1 MTDYSRDRLGPD
13 DEERLPWLEP
23 VEEDYEEERGLSP
36 VKIAMGVIILLVVA
50 GLIAGSVFWLR
61 GRGDVAASGDGS
73 VIKAPDDYY
82 KQRPENPGGMDVGSG
97 DEIVY
102 SASQGNEVASEVD
115 TRGAAE
121 APVNIDRAPAATTV
135 AIPPSRTA
143 QGGLPPAATAPAKPA
158 PAKAPPV
165 QTADAA
171 LPTKVAPPAPRPAAS
186 KPVAAAPV
194 AAAPAPASGGSMVQL
209 GAFSSPAKANSAWKS
224 LSGRFSF
231 LSGLTQSVAPVQ
243 SGDKTLYRLR
253 ASGGD
258 ARNICAK
265 LKTAGESCSVIG

>member
-36 VKIAMGVIILLVVA
+36 AKIAIGVIILLVVI
-50 GLIAGSVFWLR
+50 GMIAGSVLWLR

-73 VIKAPDDYY
+73 VIRAPDDYY

-121 APVNIDRAPAATTV
+121 APINVDRAQAPVTV

-143 QGGLPPAATAPAKPA
+143 QAGLPPAATAPAK
-158 PAKAPPV
+158 
-165 QTADAA
+165 TADAA
-171 LPTKVAPPAPRPAAS
+171 VPTKVAPPVAKPAAP

-194 AAAPAPASGGSMVQL
+194 ASAPAPASGGSMVQL

-258 ARNICAK
+258 ARNICAR